1 MKLMPKAADIIIIL
15 LSASFAFSAFFL
27 VFAKQQG
34 SAQVLIRAQ
43 DEEYIFPA
51 NAEETI
57 IVSGMLGD
65 TIVRIGERRAWIES
79 SPCDNKTCVASGF
92 VSKHG
97 QWAACLPNNV
107 LLLIHGAI
115 NKEEENVDTIVW

>member
-1 MKLMPKAADIIIIL
+1 MKPMPKAADIIIIL
-15 LSASFAFSAFFL
+15 LAAFFTFSAFFY
-27 VFAKQQG
+27 VYTKQRG

-43 DEEYIFPA
+43 DEEYIFPV

-57 IVSGMLGD
+57 VVSGTLGD
-65 TIVRIGERRAWIES
+65 TIVRIGDIRAWIES
-79 SPCDNKTCVASGF
+79 SPCDNQTCVASGF

-107 LLLIHGAI
+107 LLLIHGASD
-115 NKEEENVDTIVW
+115 KEEENVDTIVW